1 MSSGKKEQRFDK
13 IEFINQLVITLVLL
27 SIATAINCIVV
38 FSYESTTNVS
48 GVFLLSVIMVSMLTG
63 QYLWGILSAVYGV
76 VATNF
81 FFMY

>member
-38 FSYESTTNVS
+38 FSYESMTNVS
-48 GVFLLSVIMVSMLTG
+48 GVFLLSVIMVSMR
-63 QYLWGILSAVYGV
+63 
-76 VATNF
+76 
-81 FFMY
+81 